1 MRIGSLLCLATA
13 AVSVLAKKRKYDNY
27 NPSAAQIAIDAQTAQ
42 TAHTTS
48 NVAGKVFNRFVV
60 IWLEN
65 TNFDK
70 AAENSDMEWLAAQG
84 ITLDNYWAITH
95 PSEPNYMAA
104 VGGDYFALDDDRF
117 ISLPSNVSTIV
128 DLLDTKGI
136 SWAEYQEHLPYT
148 GYNGFEYK
156 NQQTFG
162 NDYVRKH
169 NPLALFES
177 VNKNEERLQNIK
189 NFTVFQEDLEN
200 EKLPQWSFITPNMT
214 NDGHD
219 SNINVASSWSRD
231 FLTPLLNNEY
241 FMKDTLILLTFD
253 ENENYRLK
261 NRVYAVLLGGV
272 IPENKKGTID
282 HTFYEHY
289 SEISSVE
296 ANWDL
301 PNLGR
306 NDVDANVFDIV
317 ASAVGIKNDE
327 VDTTY
332 KVNNQTYIGYLKDDT
347 IDLPAP
353 NVNAVGKN
361 GRGVLDSI
369 SSVWADKY
377 SSQLSESYFTST
389 TTTAVWSIGDATT
402 TAASTSSASS
412 SALSSNSYSSDSSYL
427 SSPVSSS
434 ASVSSS
440 IVFSSDL
447 SLASSTGELSSSFP
461 SSVEHSS
468 IELSSSTL
476 SVTMSSHNIIP
487 SASTQT
493 SDLTSSSSSVVGTS
507 GYFNHTSSILSS
519 ASSDSSIFSSSL
531 LETSSAIES
540 TVLISSSSIDSSVPS
555 VSTFS
560 SASTVT
566 ASSSSSIS
574 STSSTAYSSAS
585 SQSSSGSTATPTGLD
600 IITNIELTDVRTR
613 SSKAYLYDWFN
624 VAVTFVSQGSI
635 SSNSIVQFTIPKEFV
650 GPKPLTLRTPSGHLD
665 VASTNFDEESGLYT
679 IEFNSWGSSK
689 RNIRGTFEFTVR
701 LSNSAS
707 SSIQLGSKSFDF
719 RTVSKTFTNTL
730 NFSKIDRTQP
740 WKQGIFNGFNP
751 IWQIEIPGSLGPW
764 SFVDISSILQSLS
777 DYYYDLSSIV
787 FEIGSE
793 FDQFGNITTK
803 RSSNSQDYS
812 TSGSSSGLSLSYTG
826 SINVDEVLRITV
838 PGVKQ
843 NDVTSFSNSFGVS
856 INNGQS
862 KRAVE
867 DYSLDETLDTESVAV
882 TDVVTSDDDPAAP
895 SDALSSG
902 VTTHSSTNVPSS
914 VISASAVSS
923 SASLATSS
931 TLIGVSSGLGSN
943 PSDTGVFASTALISN
958 GQTTIVTI
966 TSCSEHVCTQTTANA
981 IATVVT
987 STINNEITSY
997 TTYCP
1002 LSTFTTE
1009 SNGINV
1015 VVTSTVTDNLKP
1027 SSAAETT
1034 SKAPSS
1040 TVVGV
1045 PSTKS
1050 QVASPSSTA
1059 GKGSTT
1065 TPQTTIRSSV
1075 STKESTSVVSN
1086 GSSSTGVKL
1095 NSNAETT
1102 TTVFTGVTVVKSGST
1117 SVSSSPIA
1125 TSVIATSGTSGINS
1139 SAAKPSGSSVVEIS
1153 TYAASAVKVQ
1163 VGQFAALVF
1172 GLFMLF

>member
-1 MRIGSLLCLATA
+1 MCLKNAYRVYEIMINRSTI
-13 AVSVLAKKRKYDNY
+13 SKSSNKRKYDNY

-200 EKLPQWSFITPNMT
+200 EKLPQWSFVTPNMT

-402 TAASTSSASS
+402 TAAT
-412 SALSSNSYSSDSSYL
+412 
-427 SSPVSSS
+427 
-434 ASVSSS
+434 
-440 IVFSSDL
+440 FK
-447 SLASSTGELSSSFP
+447 
-461 SSVEHSS
+461 
-468 IELSSSTL
+468 
-476 SVTMSSHNIIP
+476 
-487 SASTQT
+487 
-493 SDLTSSSSSVVGTS
+493 
-507 GYFNHTSSILSS
+507 FNFVCNH
-519 ASSDSSIFSSSL
+519 
-531 LETSSAIES
+531 
-540 TVLISSSSIDSSVPS
+540 VKPQHY
-555 VSTFS
+555 
-560 SASTVT
+560 
-566 ASSSSSIS
+566 SIS
-574 STSSTAYSSAS
+574 
-585 SQSSSGSTATPTGLD
+585 
-600 IITNIELTDVRTR
+600 
-613 SSKAYLYDWFN
+613 
-624 VAVTFVSQGSI
+624 
-635 SSNSIVQFTIPKEFV
+635 
-650 GPKPLTLRTPSGHLD
+650 
-665 VASTNFDEESGLYT
+665 
-679 IEFNSWGSSK
+679 FNS
-689 RNIRGTFEFTVR
+689 
-701 LSNSAS
+701 
-707 SSIQLGSKSFDF
+707 
-719 RTVSKTFTNTL
+719 
-730 NFSKIDRTQP
+730 
-740 WKQGIFNGFNP
+740 
-751 IWQIEIPGSLGPW
+751 
-764 SFVDISSILQSLS
+764 
-777 DYYYDLSSIV
+777 
-787 FEIGSE
+787 
-793 FDQFGNITTK
+793 
-803 RSSNSQDYS
+803 
-812 TSGSSSGLSLSYTG
+812 
-826 SINVDEVLRITV
+826 
-838 PGVKQ
+838 
-843 NDVTSFSNSFGVS
+843 
-856 INNGQS
+856 
-862 KRAVE
+862 
-867 DYSLDETLDTESVAV
+867 
-882 TDVVTSDDDPAAP
+882 
-895 SDALSSG
+895 
-902 VTTHSSTNVPSS
+902 
-914 VISASAVSS
+914 
-923 SASLATSS
+923 
-931 TLIGVSSGLGSN
+931 
-943 PSDTGVFASTALISN
+943 
-958 GQTTIVTI
+958 
-966 TSCSEHVCTQTTANA
+966 
-981 IATVVT
+981 
-987 STINNEITSY
+987 
-997 TTYCP
+997 
-1002 LSTFTTE
+1002 
-1009 SNGINV
+1009 
-1015 VVTSTVTDNLKP
+1015 NL
-1027 SSAAETT
+1027 
-1034 SKAPSS
+1034 
-1040 TVVGV
+1040 
-1045 PSTKS
+1045 
-1050 QVASPSSTA
+1050 
-1059 GKGSTT
+1059 
-1065 TPQTTIRSSV
+1065 
-1075 STKESTSVVSN
+1075 
-1086 GSSSTGVKL
+1086 
-1095 NSNAETT
+1095 
-1102 TTVFTGVTVVKSGST
+1102 
-1117 SVSSSPIA
+1117 
-1125 TSVIATSGTSGINS
+1125 
-1139 SAAKPSGSSVVEIS
+1139 
-1153 TYAASAVKVQ
+1153 
-1163 VGQFAALVF
+1163 
-1172 GLFMLF
+1172 